1 MEHAC
6 CAQAHRKVI
15 AARFVF
21 VDAKNRNDGKLGNT
35 FFLVFF
41 LLLLFGCLFYFSSHT
56 KKVFLYLLHVAQNTK
71 TLVILFLPGFHQLLF
86 SSNRMLA

>member
-6 CAQAHRKVI
+6 CVQAHRKVI

-35 FFLVFF
+35 FFFVFVC
-41 LLLLFGCLFYFSSHT
+41 LFVCLFYFSSHT

-71 TLVILFLPGFHQLLF
+71 TVVIFFLPGFHQLLF

>member
-21 VDAKNRNDGKLGNT
+21 VDARNRNDGKLGNT

-41 LLLLFGCLFYFSSHT
+41 FFVWLFILLQLTYKESVPLFAPCGTEY
-56 KKVFLYLLHVAQNTK
+56 
-71 TLVILFLPGFHQLLF
+71 
-86 SSNRMLA
+86 

>member
-6 CAQAHRKVI
+6 CVQAHRKVI

-21 VDAKNRNDGKLGNT
+21 VDAKNLNDGKLGNT

-41 LLLLFGCLFYFSSHT
+41 VCLVVYFTSAHIQKSVPLFAPCGTEY
-56 KKVFLYLLHVAQNTK
+56 
-71 TLVILFLPGFHQLLF
+71 
-86 SSNRMLA
+86 

>member
-6 CAQAHRKVI
+6 CAQAHREVI

-21 VDAKNRNDGKLGNT
+21 VDARNRNDGKLGNT

-41 LLLLFGCLFYFSSHT
+41 VLFVWLFILLQLTYKESVPLFAPCGTEY
-56 KKVFLYLLHVAQNTK
+56 
-71 TLVILFLPGFHQLLF
+71 
-86 SSNRMLA
+86 